1 MRFFHWRVPKKY
13 SPKLL
18 KNVAKTIF
26 LHLLLPEY
34 LLEILEHDPLY
45 GVYNHPQRGQGLP
58 DQLLALLL
66 GVPDIEHDVAND
78 VVVEGEGGLLRQLR
92 DEADQGAQD
101 LEGHRGVVTGQL
113 LHEVLQEQVA
123 ILHKAEPDH
132 LREEIEE
139 IYLHFES

>member
-1 MRFFHWRVPKKY
+1 MDY
-13 SPKLL
+13 
-18 KNVAKTIF
+18 
-26 LHLLLPEY
+26 
-34 LLEILEHDPLY
+34 
-45 GVYNHPQRGQGLP
+45 HPQRGQCLP
-58 DQLLALLL
+58 NQLLTLLL
-66 GVPDIEHDVAND
+66 GVPDVEHDVAND

-123 ILHKAEPDH
+123 ILHKAGPDH